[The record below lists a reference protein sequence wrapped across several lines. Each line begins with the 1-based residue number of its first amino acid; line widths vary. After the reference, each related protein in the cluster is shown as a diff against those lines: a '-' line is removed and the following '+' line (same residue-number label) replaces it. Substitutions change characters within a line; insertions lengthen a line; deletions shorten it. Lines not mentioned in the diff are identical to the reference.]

1 LVNNYGN
8 TLETY
13 AFTYFRALIKR
24 SRREEN
30 VSTNGKIVMF
40 CNPNGVYIQFFALE
54 NSYVREYLR
63 QVTYTIILG
72 LSDYSLEL

>member
-1 LVNNYGN
+1 ML
-8 TLETY
+8 LLIL
-13 AFTYFRALIKR
+13 RALIKR

-30 VSTNGKIVMF
+30 VGGNGKVVMF

-63 QVTYTIILG
+63 QVTYTIMLG
-72 LSDYSLEL
+72 VSDYSLEL